1 MRKNYLDNIRWTVII
16 LVLVFHVVSI
26 FSSCGAVMSINAPG
40 IPALDTIGYLI
51 YPWFMCLL
59 FVVSGICARISL
71 EKRNG
76 RAFVRDR
83 ARRLLLPFLSY
94 IVFIGPLDSGLSI
107 RVNGIPEAFAS
118 LPEWVVFCIRA
129 VQGMGPSWFLLQL
142 FVLSACLA
150 GIRKAD
156 KKGRLSALG
165 EKCTLPILLLLYFPV
180 LASAQILYIAY
191 TFRVGLYLLLFLMGY
206 YVFSHEKIMRQLQKY
221 CLPLLGTGLAAGA
234 AQTVFSWGIPYQ
246 MTVNNPV
253 VMLYTWLMLLGLLG
267 AAGRWFNFR
276 SRFTSYMSSHS
287 FGIYYFHY
295 VPMIYTTWF
304 LTDRFT
310 LPYLWNYILVF
321 LFSLSAALLLGMGF
335 GRIPVLNSLFGLK
348 TDKISRQKAGIKEQS

>member
-1 MRKNYLDNIRWTVII
+1 M
-16 LVLVFHVVSI
+16 
-26 FSSCGAVMSINAPG
+26 
-40 IPALDTIGYLI
+40 
-51 YPWFMCLL
+51 
-59 FVVSGICARISL
+59 
-71 EKRNG
+71 
-76 RAFVRDR
+76 
-83 ARRLLLPFLSY
+83 
-94 IVFIGPLDSGLSI
+94 
-107 RVNGIPEAFAS
+107 
-118 LPEWVVFCIRA
+118 
-129 VQGMGPSWFLLQL
+129 
-142 FVLSACLA
+142 
-150 GIRKAD
+150 
-156 KKGRLSALG
+156 
-165 EKCTLPILLLLYFPV
+165 

-221 CLPLLGTGLAAGA
+221 CLPLLGAGLAAGA
-234 AQTVFSWGIPYQ
+234 AQTVFCWGIPYQ
-246 MTVNNPV
+246 MAVNNPV

-295 VPMIYTTWF
+295 VPMIYAAWF

-321 LFSLSAALLLGMGF
+321 LFSLSAALLLEMGF

-348 TDKISRQKAGIKEQS
+348 TGKTSRQDSRI

>member
-1 MRKNYLDNIRWTVII
+1 
-16 LVLVFHVVSI
+16 
-26 FSSCGAVMSINAPG
+26 
-40 IPALDTIGYLI
+40 
-51 YPWFMCLL
+51 
-59 FVVSGICARISL
+59 
-71 EKRNG
+71 
-76 RAFVRDR
+76 
-83 ARRLLLPFLSY
+83 
-94 IVFIGPLDSGLSI
+94 
-107 RVNGIPEAFAS
+107 
-118 LPEWVVFCIRA
+118 
-129 VQGMGPSWFLLQL
+129 
-142 FVLSACLA
+142 
-150 GIRKAD
+150 
-156 KKGRLSALG
+156 
-165 EKCTLPILLLLYFPV
+165 LLLLYFPV

-221 CLPLLGTGLAAGA
+221 CLPLLGAGLAAGA

-246 MTVNNPV
+246 MAVNNPV

-287 FGIYYFHY
+287 SGIYYFHY

-348 TDKISRQKAGIKEQS
+348 TSKTSRQDSRI